1 MREREREKAGP
12 GRMLLR
18 RRVGRGKCEQ
28 EVLED
33 AARVAG
39 VAGAAGVDTVVSEG
53 AGSRR
58 GRMRQRHGEE
68 GEGGEAAHDRAGR
81 VRKPTDRFASG
92 KMEGQKYVTKTYLC
106 GVSVGPQMDAA
117 GSCYAHFRSKPWS
130 LNPKP

>member
-1 MREREREKAGP
+1 MRERERERERP

-18 RRVGRGKCEQ
+18 RGVGRGKCEQ

-53 AGSRR
+53 AGSRT
-58 GRMRQRHGEE
+58 GRMRQRHVEE

-81 VRKPTDRFASG
+81 MRKPTDRFASG

-106 GVSVGPQMDAA
+106 GVGRQMGAA
-117 GSCYAHFRSKPWS
+117 GSCNAHVRSKPWS